1 MARVG
6 AGWLLA
12 VLLSLCWPAAANSWK
27 VVNDHSFYPESPLW
41 SGGRLLYVEYA
52 AHTVMAWDGHENR
65 QVWKQDGCGPS
76 GLAPWRDGLL
86 ITCYNSNSL
95 VLIGT
100 DGSTKLTIAKDAAGQ
115 PFLGP
120 NDFAEDGKGGVYISM
135 SGPYD
140 VTAPIQG
147 KVYHLDAAGTLTKVA
162 DDIHYSNGMA
172 LTNGG
177 KTLLVAEM
185 LAQRVLRFDVNP
197 DGTLG
202 QRWVFLRLRDLLPE
216 PQGADA
222 YYGPDGLK
230 VGKSGDIYVA
240 ENGGGS
246 VLVVDPG
253 GKKLLRRL
261 PVGSK
266 YVTNVGFGPTEDVV
280 YVSAADDPWN
290 APYPGKVYEVPNR

>member
-1 MARVG
+1 MVRLR
-6 AGWLLA
+6 AGLLLA
-12 VLLSLCWPAAANSWK
+12 VLLVVAGPAAAESWK
-27 VVNDHSFYPESPLW
+27 LVNDHSFYPESPLRF
-41 SGGRLLYVEYA
+41 GGRLLYVEYA

-65 QVWKQDGCGPS
+65 QVWKQEGCGPS

-86 ITCYNSNSL
+86 VTCYDSNSL

-100 DGSTKLTIAKDAAGQ
+100 VAGQ

-120 NDFAEDGKGGVYISM
+120 NDFAEDGKGGVYVAM
-135 SGPYD
+135 SGGYD

-202 QRWVFLRLRDLLPE
+202 QRWVFLRLRDLVPE

-230 VGKSGDIYVA
+230 VGKDGDLYIA
-240 ENGGGS
+240 ENGGGE
-246 VLVVDPG
+246 VLVTDPS

-266 YVTNVGFGPTEDVV
+266 YVTNVGLGPDEDVA

-290 APYPGKVYEVPNR
+290 APFPGKVYEVLNR